1 MILFNNLNRYMNTKI
16 YQLFINEIGLSWI
29 ILSFA
34 RPARETS
41 DNANQSQDGQ
51 PIMRINRRIGH

>member
-1 MILFNNLNRYMNTKI
+1 MNTKI